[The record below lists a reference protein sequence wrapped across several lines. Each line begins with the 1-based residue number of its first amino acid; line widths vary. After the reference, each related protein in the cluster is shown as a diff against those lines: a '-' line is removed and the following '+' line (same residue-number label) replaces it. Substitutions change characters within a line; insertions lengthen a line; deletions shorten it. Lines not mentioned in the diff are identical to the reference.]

1 MPVTA
6 VRVCDQE
13 HVTAGDGGPGGAGR
27 ALWGVCLHG
36 RSRLYVGERWC
47 VCVCVCVCVC
57 EMMCPLLECVS

>member
-57 EMMCPLLECVS
+57 LVMCP